1 MMVMEIEVNSLKELE
16 KSIEVIKENIE
27 VSVFVTSEKCEC
39 PYMNLLIQGNRAY
52 VHYFSAGD
60 VAGFQSIGE
69 SESDEIVTINSSYEY
84 NVPEYTLVSLDS
96 ALSAAKEFIQTTTLP
111 KSIEWYEM

>member
-1 MMVMEIEVNSLKELE
+1 MVMEIEVKNLKELE
-16 KSIEVIKENIE
+16 KSIELIKENID
-27 VSVFVTSEKCEC
+27 VSVFVTSGKWEC

-69 SESDEIVTINSSYEY
+69 SESDEIVTINSGHEY
-84 NVPEYTLVSLDS
+84 YVPEYTLVSLDS
-96 ALSAAKEFIQTTTLP
+96 ALNAAKEFIQTKTLP
-111 KSIEWYEM
+111 KSIEWHEM